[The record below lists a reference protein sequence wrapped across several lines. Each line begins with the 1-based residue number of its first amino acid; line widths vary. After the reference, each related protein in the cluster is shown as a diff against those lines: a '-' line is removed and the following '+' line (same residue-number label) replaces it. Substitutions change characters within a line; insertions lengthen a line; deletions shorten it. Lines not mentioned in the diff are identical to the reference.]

1 MNKVTLIGRTTKEIK
16 LEKYGKGNGAG
27 VYAKVTLAIRAAK
40 DKTGFIYCTL
50 WGKTAEIAA
59 EYVNKG
65 DLVAFGGRLASSQF
79 EDENGKTVFR
89 TDVSINE
96 IELLTSKR
104 DAKED
109 DEDDWNEDEDEDED
123 EDEKPAKKAKKANR
137 RSK

>member
-16 LEKYGKGNGAG
+16 LEKYGKGKNAG

-40 DKTGFIYCTL
+40 DKTDFIYCTL

-65 DLVAFGGRLASSQF
+65 DMVAFSGRLASSQF

-104 DAKED
+104 DAVED
-109 DEDDWNEDEDEDED
+109 DEDDEDF
-123 EDEKPAKKAKKANR
+123 EDEKPAKKANR
-137 RSK
+137 RSKKKERKSRA

>member
-16 LEKYGKGNGAG
+16 LEKYGKGKDAS

-40 DKTGFIYCTL
+40 DKTDFIYCTL

-65 DLVAFGGRLASSQF
+65 DLVAFAGRLASSQF

-96 IELLTSKR
+96 IELLTSRR
-104 DAKED
+104 DAQ
-109 DEDDWNEDEDEDED
+109 DEDEDED
-123 EDEKPAKKAKKANR
+123 EDEKPAKKANR